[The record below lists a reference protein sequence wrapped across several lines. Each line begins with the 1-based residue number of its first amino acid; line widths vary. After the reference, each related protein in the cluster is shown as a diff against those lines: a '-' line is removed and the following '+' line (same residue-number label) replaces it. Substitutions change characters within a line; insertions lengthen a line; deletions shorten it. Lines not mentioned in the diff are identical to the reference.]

1 MMGNNKGMSFV
12 MIKKINIREE
22 QFNRMHGALERMRN
36 NQCELR
42 IVKLKQL
49 ARSSIDKAFAL
60 GKNYEIAEPLKRE
73 RLKEILKELERMS
86 EDINEMP

>member
-1 MMGNNKGMSFV
+1 MGNNKGMSFV

-42 IVKLKQL
+42 IAKLKQL

-60 GKNYEIAEPLKRE
+60 GKDYEIDEPLKME
-73 RLKEILKELERMS
+73 KLKKILKELESMS
-86 EDINEMP
+86 EEINYMP